1 MKTAR
6 RRFMVPIPKVH
17 DLSVLNERLLARCLE
32 RLDALEAGGQ
42 AAALLADLDA
52 LRDLPAVPFE
62 ACEHVPGQISSTA
75 LVRYRLVDYS
85 APAAHAHK
93 KVMVKGYVDRV
104 EIALARQLSVPS
116 GVCRLACPEP
126 VEGDRI
132 AWTEAAGLK
141 GEIRTI
147 EAVVATRTGTP
158 NGRNLELRAIAASG
172 PGAPEP
178 GSAIGR
184 TADAVTAR
192 GCFRAPWA
200 DEARRERTLHPPEQ
214 RTEEQTREQGRDR
227 SRDRGF
233 SM

>member
-1 MKTAR
+1 
-6 RRFMVPIPKVH
+6 MVPIPKVH

-104 EIALARQLSVPS
+104 EIALGAEIVARHRRSYVRGDVVYDPLHYLSLLEKKPGALDQARRCGMEARSGLRHAAPPPRGALRAARQ
-116 GVCRLACPEP
+116 A
-126 VEGDRI
+126 RI
-132 AWTEAAGLK
+132 H
-141 GEIRTI
+141 
-147 EAVVATRTGTP
+147 
-158 NGRNLELRAIAASG
+158 
-172 PGAPEP
+172 PGA
-178 GSAIGR
+178 
-184 TADAVTAR
+184 
-192 GCFRAPWA
+192 AP
-200 DEARRERTLHPPEQ
+200 ARRLPGTAGGGRG
-214 RTEEQTREQGRDR
+214 TR
-227 SRDRGF
+227 RGE
-233 SM
+233 SDA

>member
-1 MKTAR
+1 MRSDESAQKRPAQFAIGVSEEFRDRFGRPGKGNDKGKVEALVKTAR

-42 AAALLADLDA
+42 AAALLADLEA

-104 EIALARQLSVPS
+104 EIALSAVSTAAGICTGAAAQKCTTGSV
-116 GVCRLACPEP
+116 VACPRSP
-126 VEGDRI
+126 CG
-132 AWTEAAGLK
+132 
-141 GEIRTI
+141 
-147 EAVVATRTGTP
+147 
-158 NGRNLELRAIAASG
+158 
-172 PGAPEP
+172 
-178 GSAIGR
+178 
-184 TADAVTAR
+184 AR
-192 GCFRAPWA
+192 G
-200 DEARRERTLHPPEQ
+200 
-214 RTEEQTREQGRDR
+214 
-227 SRDRGF
+227 RGC
-233 SM
+233 SSGTMIRWPSWPLSCAV